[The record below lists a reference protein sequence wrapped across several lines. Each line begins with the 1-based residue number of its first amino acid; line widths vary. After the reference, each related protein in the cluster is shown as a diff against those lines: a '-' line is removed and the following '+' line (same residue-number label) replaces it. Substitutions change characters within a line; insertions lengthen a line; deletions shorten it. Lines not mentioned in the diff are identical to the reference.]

1 MQRFGARIMQSPHTT
16 PSDCGYL
23 GLGGIER
30 SSAVDPFICALQ
42 TATVAAITSA
52 PTASSK
58 QLMVE
63 FSLRIAVL
71 AFTQHERKPA
81 SHRMCGA
88 KSRFCPR
95 RPSGNYASAMVFSAR
110 CAKLVWPREAPSV
123 W

>member
-16 PSDCGYL
+16 PSDSGYL

-42 TATVAAITSA
+42 TATVAAITWA

-58 QLMVE
+58 QLTVG
-63 FSLRIAVL
+63 FSPRIAVL

-81 SHRMCGA
+81 SRRMCGA

-95 RPSGNYASAMVFSAR
+95 RPSGN
-110 CAKLVWPREAPSV
+110 PQAPCF
-123 W
+123 